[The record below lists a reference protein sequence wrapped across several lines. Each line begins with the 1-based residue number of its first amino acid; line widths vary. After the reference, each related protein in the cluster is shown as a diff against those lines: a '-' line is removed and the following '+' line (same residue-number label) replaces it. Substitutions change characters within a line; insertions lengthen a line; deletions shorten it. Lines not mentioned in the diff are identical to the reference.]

1 LSVASPAN
9 SQYPRHD
16 DLPGLPE
23 RDEPFPLLDY
33 LQLLWFRKRL
43 IIAVTMLA
51 AIIGFVH
58 VNELKS
64 IYTASSS
71 LMVGVPEARVL
82 EIEQV
87 LTRDFY
93 GNDADAEIEILKSR
107 SLAEKVINNLNL
119 LGHEEFNPSLRTPEK
134 RLLDFLKYLNPKN
147 WIPASWK
154 KSVREALRGEVEPA
168 EVSPE
173 ERARSAMVR
182 AVNIFLG
189 KLDIRRIEF
198 TNVIIISF
206 RSLSP
211 EMAARVANE
220 IPEAYI
226 VDQLQAKFDATRK
239 ATDWLMEQ
247 LGDLEQKV
255 ADSERAVEIYRD
267 EYGLT
272 KGAQTGLLSEQLS
285 ELNSQLIV
293 ARAARVEAENRL
305 DQATRL
311 LASRSEGVET
321 NAEVLSSPLIQQL
334 RNQEAQLLGRATE
347 LSVEYGP
354 KHPRMLQVN
363 AEIEDLQQRIET
375 ETEKL
380 VLGLENELE
389 LARSR
394 EQGLEQSLSESE
406 SRAGM
411 QNRQAIQLR
420 ALEREAAANRAL
432 FETFLS
438 RFKETSST
446 QGMETSDS
454 RIISA
459 AEVPAGP
466 TWPNRK
472 RTFAVFVFMGFFAGC
487 ALVIGLNQLNPGLL
501 SPEQV
506 ERDLGIHTIGV
517 VPLLGSGETPYR
529 HLLAKNSSVFI
540 EALNSL
546 KISLQL
552 SDPDATARV
561 IMVTSSVPE
570 EGKSSLSVALA
581 MMLAQG
587 GKKVLLV
594 DGDLRRTGLEKLF
607 EIPRDAPGLTDLIL
621 EPGDRI
627 EDFILPL
634 PEAGIDFIRSGDP
647 RNANATDIFSSHRME
662 TIIAHLRER
671 YDHVL
676 LDSPPIM
683 AVADARVI
691 GKLADKTLFVVR
703 WNKTPRKVAR
713 AALDLLL
720 KSKTEIAGTILQ
732 QVDLSRYGRLGYGGS
747 GYYYHYGRYAQY
759 YHG

>member
-1 LSVASPAN
+1 VNRPVD
-9 SQYPRHD
+9 SQF
-16 DLPGLPE
+16 PGFDHPPGSPE
-23 RDEPFPLLDY
+23 RDDPFPLLDY

-43 IIAVTMLA
+43 IIAVTLLA

-71 LMVGVPEARVL
+71 MMVGVPEARVL

-93 GNDADAEIEILKSR
+93 GNDADAEIEVLKSR

-119 LGHEEFNPSLRTPEK
+119 LGHAEFNPSLGVPEK
-134 RLLDFLKYLNPKN
+134 RLLDFLRYLNPKT

-154 KSVREALRGEVEPA
+154 KSLREAIRGEVEPA
-168 EVSPE
+168 EVAPE
-173 ERARSAMVR
+173 DSERRTMARAI
-182 AVNIFLG
+182 NIFLG

-198 TNVIIISF
+198 TNVIIINF

-220 IPEAYI
+220 VPEAYI

-267 EYGLT
+267 EHGLT
-272 KGAQTGLLSEQLS
+272 KGAQTGLLNEQLS

-293 ARAARVEAENRL
+293 ARAARVEVETRL
-305 DQATRL
+305 EQANRL
-311 LASRSEGVET
+311 LASRDEGIET

-347 LSVEYGP
+347 LSVEFGP

-363 AEIEDLQQRIET
+363 AEIGDIQQRIRAET
-375 ETEKL
+375 GKI
-380 VLGLENELE
+380 VLGLENELD
-389 LARSR
+389 LALRR
-394 EQGLEQSLSESE
+394 EQGLQQDLRESE
-406 SRAGM
+406 AQAGV
-411 QNRQAIQLR
+411 QSRQAIQLR

-432 FETFLS
+432 FETFLN

-459 AEVPAGP
+459 AEVPTSP

-472 RTFAVFVFMGFFAGC
+472 RTLTVFVFMGFLAGC
-487 ALVIGLNQLNPGLL
+487 GLVIGLNQLNPGLL

-506 ERDLGIHTIGV
+506 ERELGVHTIGV
-517 VPLLGSGETPYR
+517 VPLLGSGDTPYE
-529 HLLAKNSSVFI
+529 HLLARNSSVFI

-552 SDPDATARV
+552 SDPDALAKV
-561 IMVTSSVPE
+561 IMITSSVPE

-581 MMLAQG
+581 MMMAQG

-607 EIPRDAPGLTDLIL
+607 EIPEDAPGLTDLVL

-627 EDFILPL
+627 EDFIIPL
-634 PEAGIDFIRSGDP
+634 QQPGIDFMRSGDP

-662 TIIAHLRER
+662 TIIASLRTR

-676 LDSPPIM
+676 LDTPPIM

-691 GKLADKTLFVVR
+691 SKLADKTLFVVR

-720 KSKTEIAGTILQ
+720 KSNTDIAGAILQ
-732 QVDLSRYGRLGYGGS
+732 QVDLGRYGRLGYGGS